1 MAKRFGPTLAQTER
15 LLNLVPYIATH
26 QNVPISDLAKE
37 FGVSKKEIL
46 DDLNTLWMCGL
57 PGYTPLEL
65 IDLSFDDGFVSIRN
79 AEILEIPRSLT
90 TSEVVALI
98 LGLDLLVQ
106 SDGAPK
112 EEIQSLQEKL
122 RKISGD
128 IARALPSVDSAYRA
142 IIQQAIF
149 ERKCLSVSYFSPI
162 SDVISHRDVTPLEI
176 HLDGSFEYLVAM
188 TEKGL
193 RNFRL
198 DRVSA
203 ISVLDGAI
211 GLPISRQLNE
221 DSELKVSVKI
231 LHDYRRMMEMLSI
244 DITSESDAASSIH
257 EVSGFS
263 SEWFV
268 RTVFQGA
275 GGLELLGPEN
285 FRAEIASRAT
295 QLLELYESGELPK

>member
-1 MAKRFGPTLAQTER
+1 MAKRSTPTLAQTER

-98 LGLDLLVQ
+98 LGLDLVVQ
-106 SDGAPK
+106 SNGAPK
-112 EEIQSLQEKL
+112 KEIQSLQEKL

-128 IARALPSVDSAYRA
+128 IARALPLVDSAYRA
-142 IIQQAIF
+142 TIQQAIS
-149 ERKCLSVSYFSPI
+149 ERKGLAVSYFSPI
-162 SDVISHRDVTPLEI
+162 SDEISHRDVTPLEI

-193 RNFRL
+193 RHFRL

-211 GLPISRQLNE
+211 GLPVSSQFNK

-244 DITSESDAASSIH
+244 DITSESDGTASIH

>member
-1 MAKRFGPTLAQTER
+1 MAKRSTPTLAQTER

-46 DDLNTLWMCGL
+46 DDLNSLWMCGL

-112 EEIQSLQEKL
+112 KEIQSLQKKL

-128 IARALPSVDSAYRA
+128 IVRALPLVDSAYRA
-142 IIQQAIF
+142 TIQQAIS
-149 ERKCLSVSYFSPI
+149 ERKGLAVSYFSPI
-162 SDVISHRDVTPLEI
+162 SDEISHRDVTPLEI

-193 RNFRL
+193 RHFRL

-203 ISVLDGAI
+203 ISVLNGAI
-211 GLPISRQLNE
+211 GLPVSSQFNK
-221 DSELKVSVKI
+221 DSELKVTVKI
-231 LHDYRRMMEMLSI
+231 LQDYRRMMEMLSI
-244 DITSESDAASSIH
+244 DITNESDAAASIH

>member
-1 MAKRFGPTLAQTER
+1 MAKRSTPTLAQTER

-98 LGLDLLVQ
+98 LGLDLVVQ

-112 EEIQSLQEKL
+112 KEIQSLQEKL

-128 IARALPSVDSAYRA
+128 IVRALPLVDSAYRA
-142 IIQQAIF
+142 TIQQAIS
-149 ERKCLSVSYFSPI
+149 ERKGLAVSYFSPI
-162 SDVISHRDVTPLEI
+162 SDEISHRDVTPLEI

-193 RNFRL
+193 RHFRL

-211 GLPISRQLNE
+211 GLPVSSQFNI

-244 DITSESDAASSIH
+244 DITSESDGAASIH

>member
-1 MAKRFGPTLAQTER
+1 MAKRSTPTLAQTER

-46 DDLNTLWMCGL
+46 DDLNSLWMCGL

-112 EEIQSLQEKL
+112 KEIQSLQEKL

-128 IARALPSVDSAYRA
+128 IVRALPLVDSAYRA
-142 IIQQAIF
+142 TIQQAIS
-149 ERKCLSVSYFSPI
+149 ERKGLAVSYFSPI
-162 SDVISHRDVTPLEI
+162 SDEISHRDVTPLEI

-193 RNFRL
+193 RHFRL

-203 ISVLDGAI
+203 ISVLNGAI
-211 GLPISRQLNE
+211 GLPVSSQFNK
-221 DSELKVSVKI
+221 DSELKVTVKI
-231 LHDYRRMMEMLSI
+231 LQDYRRMMEMLSI
-244 DITSESDAASSIH
+244 DITNESDAAASIH